1 MIKLPAVE
9 YVDEGEWLRI
19 KKPRAFRPMIDGF
32 LGKLKGW
39 VQITLTRPGKPRTT
53 GWHSQNAHIAG
64 HGTQISAE
72 TGCSFE
78 AVRMR
83 MKQLCPGWPHEIM
96 PDGSSW
102 PMSEAQA
109 DTLQAAALIETYHS
123 FAAEYQI
130 ILIEGDA

>member
-19 KKPRAFRPMIDGF
+19 KKPRAFRPMVDGF

-39 VQITLTRPGKPRTT
+39 VQVTLTRPGKPRTT
-53 GWHSQNAHIAG
+53 GWKSQNHHVNG
-64 HGTQISAE
+64 HCQQISHE

-78 AVRMR
+78 AVKMR
-83 MKQLCPGWPHEIM
+83 MKELTPGWQMDTM
-96 PDGSSW
+96 PDGSAY
-102 PMSEAQA
+102 PKSEGEA
-109 DTLQAAALIETYHS
+109 TTVEAAALIETIHA